1 MYGRQFM
8 CLTRGRPVR
17 KYSSLQFWRGR
28 IKIVPEI
35 FFSSILERTNQNRK
49 CRRMNICF
57 EAGMFMR
64 FFDLIW
70 R

>member
-17 KYSSLQFWRGR
+17 
-28 IKIVPEI
+28 PEI

>member
-1 MYGRQFM
+1 MYGRRQAVHVSYQGS
-8 CLTRGRPVR
+8 TG
-17 KYSSLQFWRGR
+17 
-28 IKIVPEI
+28 PEI

>member
-17 KYSSLQFWRGR
+17 KYSSLQY
-28 IKIVPEI
+28 
-35 FFSSILERTNQNRK
+35 RK

>member
-17 KYSSLQFWRGR
+17 KYSL
-28 IKIVPEI
+28 

>member
-28 IKIVPEI
+28 IK
-35 FFSSILERTNQNRK
+35 NRK